1 MTRAFESADE
11 LVDALV
17 ATVGKRIVLG
27 VPIGIGKAVHVVDAL
42 FRRALADDTVS
53 LTIFTGLTLEAPR
66 GSSELERRFLDPL
79 VERLYAD
86 CPVPAYAKAVRAAEL
101 PANVEV
107 REFYLRPGAWLGN
120 PLAQQRY
127 TSINYSHVA
136 AELLALGV
144 NVIAQLVSARPES
157 PGHYSLSAN
166 PEITLDLLP
175 ALDERR
181 RAGEPVAFVGQVNR
195 RLPYM
200 TGDAELDSERFD
212 FVLEGGEFPL
222 FQLPNRKVSP
232 ADYATAMHVASL
244 VPDGGTLQVG
254 IGSLSDAVA
263 HCLILRHEAP
273 DVFAETLARL
283 PGGSAAPRRATLPV
297 ETGAFE
303 RGLFAS
309 SELLSDALFALY
321 RAGILKRA
329 ADATDP
335 AVVHAGFFIGSSAL
349 YENLRAL
356 PEARRKLIRMTRI
369 SEINTLF
376 GDEARK
382 RRQRTQAHFVNE
394 TMMATLLG
402 AAVSDGLEDGRVVS
416 GVGGQFDFVSMAH
429 ALDGAHSILMLRARR
444 LHDGRPRSNIRW
456 RYGHTTIPRHYRDV
470 FVSEYGVAATRGLPD
485 GRVVAAMLGIA
496 DSAFQDELA
505 GAAVA
510 AGKLDPGYRI
520 PQDARDNSP
529 AAIAAVFGDPDL
541 APRFPPY
548 PLGTVLTP
556 AEQRLA
562 DALGW
567 LGQRAARPFRY
578 APGLLLVLL
587 RGGGC
592 RDGEALARMQLAEPR
607 GLRERVMSR
616 LVGFALGHGREESD
630 AG

>member
-11 LVDALV
+11 LVDALL
-17 ATVGKRIVLG
+17 ARVGKRIVLG
-27 VPIGIGKAVHVVDAL
+27 LPIGIGKAVHVVDAL
-42 FRRALADDTVS
+42 FNRALADDSIS
-53 LTIFTGLTLEAPR
+53 LTIFTGLTLETPR
-66 GSSELERRFLDPL
+66 GSNELERRFLGPL

-86 CPVPAYAKAVRAAEL
+86 CPVPAYATALRTGRL
-101 PANVEV
+101 PANVDV

-127 TSINYSHVA
+127 TSVNYSQVA
-136 AELLALGV
+136 AELDRLGV
-144 NVIAQLVSARPES
+144 NVIAQLVSARAGS
-157 PGHYSLSAN
+157 PGRYSLAAN

-175 ALDERR
+175 ALDARR
-181 RAGEPVAFVGQVNR
+181 RAGDPVAVVGQVNR
-195 RLPYM
+195 NLPYM
-200 TGDAELDSERFD
+200 TGDAELDAGRFD
-212 FVLEGGEFPL
+212 FVLECGEFPL

-273 DVFAETLARL
+273 DVFAEVLARL
-283 PGGSAAPRRATLPV
+283 PGGSATKRRAALPV
-297 ETGAFE
+297 ETGPFE

-309 SELLSDALFALY
+309 SELLSDALFALF
-321 RAGILKRA
+321 RAGILKRG
-329 ADATDP
+329 ADAADP
-335 AVVHAGFFIGSSAL
+335 AVVHAGFFIGSNEL

-356 PEARRKLIRMTRI
+356 PEDRRRLIRMTRI
-369 SEINTLF
+369 SETNTLF

-382 RRQRTQAHFVNE
+382 RRQRTQARFVNE

-402 AAVSDGLEDGRVVS
+402 AVVSDGLEDGRVVS

-444 LHDGRPRSNIRW
+444 LHEGRPRSNIRW
-456 RYGHTTIPRHYRDV
+456 HYGHVTIPRHYRDV
-470 FVSEYGVAATRGLPD
+470 FVSEYGIAATRGLPD
-485 GRVVAAMLGIA
+485 SRVIAAMLGIA
-496 DSAFQDELA
+496 DSTFQDELA
-505 GAAVA
+505 RAAVD
-510 AGKLDPGYRI
+510 AGKLERDYRV
-520 PQDARDNSP
+520 PQDARDNVP
-529 AAIAAVFGDPDL
+529 AAIAAVFGDPDF

-556 AEQRLA
+556 AERRLV

-567 LGQRAARPFRY
+567 LGKRAARPFRH
-578 APGLLLVLL
+578 ARGLATALVA
-587 RGGGC
+587 GGRC
-592 RDGEALARMQLAEPR
+592 RDGEALARMQLAAPR
-607 GLRERVMSR
+607 GLRERVMQR
-616 LVGFALGHGREESD
+616 LVGFALDRGKEEID